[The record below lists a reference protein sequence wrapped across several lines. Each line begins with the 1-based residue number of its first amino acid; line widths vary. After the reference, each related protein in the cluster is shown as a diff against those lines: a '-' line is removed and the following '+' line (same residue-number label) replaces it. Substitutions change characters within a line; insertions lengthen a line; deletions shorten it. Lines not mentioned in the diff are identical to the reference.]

1 MSEQHNKPLR
11 VRESEALSG
20 ELPVPG
26 GRSMFRIL
34 LDEETVGAK
43 QFALLINEF
52 DPGLTSTAH
61 KHDAEEHA
69 FYIISGTG
77 VIDIEGRR
85 FRSRRVTRFSCL
97 RARCTKS
104 RARVTRCSNIWF
116 YIRRRDP
123 TWRSVKKA
131 AMDSP
136 NNSGPMREIVL
147 VKSV

>member
-1 MSEQHNKPLR
+1 MSDSRNKPLR

-34 LDEETVGAK
+34 LDEETVGAR

-61 KHDAEEHA
+61 KHDKEEHA

-77 VIDIEGRR
+77 VIDIEGEKIPVEAGDAV
-85 FRSRRVTRFSCL
+85 FVPPGNMHQITSTGDALFKYMVLYSPPGPNMAL
-97 RARCTKS
+97 REKGGYGLA
-104 RARVTRCSNIWF
+104 
-116 YIRRRDP
+116 
-123 TWRSVKKA
+123 
-131 AMDSP
+131 
-136 NNSGPMREIVL
+136 E
-147 VKSV
+147 

>member
-1 MSEQHNKPLR
+1 MGDQHKKPLR

-61 KHDAEEHA
+61 KHDTEEHA

-77 VIDIEGRR
+77 VIDIEGDKISVEAGDAV
-85 FRSRRVTRFSCL
+85 FVPPGKMHQITSTGDALFKYMVLYSPPGPNVAL
-97 RARCTKS
+97 REKGAYGL
-104 RARVTRCSNIWF
+104 A
-116 YIRRRDP
+116 
-123 TWRSVKKA
+123 
-131 AMDSP
+131 
-136 NNSGPMREIVL
+136 E
-147 VKSV
+147 

>member
-1 MSEQHNKPLR
+1 MSDQHKKPLR

-34 LDEETVGAK
+34 LDEETVGAR

-61 KHDAEEHA
+61 KHDTEEHA

-77 VIDIEGRR
+77 VIDIDGDKISVEAGM
-85 FRSRRVTRFSCL
+85 RFSYL

-104 RARVTRCSNIWF
+104 RARVTRFSNIWF
-116 YIRRRDP
+116 YIHLRVP
-123 TWRSVKKA
+123 T
-131 AMDSP
+131 
-136 NNSGPMREIVL
+136 
-147 VKSV
+147 

>member
-1 MSEQHNKPLR
+1 MSDSKPLR

-61 KHDAEEHA
+61 KHDTEEHA

-77 VIDIEGRR
+77 LIDIEGEKI
-85 FRSRRVTRFSCL
+85 SVEAGDESNVRVMGPEVNRL
-97 RARCTKS
+97 
-104 RARVTRCSNIWF
+104 
-116 YIRRRDP
+116 DP
-123 TWRSVKKA
+123 GKA
-131 AMDSP
+131 VP
-136 NNSGPMREIVL
+136 GL
-147 VKSV
+147 VHIG

>member
-1 MSEQHNKPLR
+1 MSDSHDKPLC

-34 LDEETVGAK
+34 LDEETAGAR

-61 KHDAEEHA
+61 KHDKEEHA

-77 VIDIEGRR
+77 IIDIEGEKIPVEAGDAV
-85 FRSRRVTRFSCL
+85 FVPPGKMHQITSTGDALFKYMVLYSPPGPNVAL
-97 RARCTKS
+97 REKGGYGLA
-104 RARVTRCSNIWF
+104 
-116 YIRRRDP
+116 
-123 TWRSVKKA
+123 
-131 AMDSP
+131 
-136 NNSGPMREIVL
+136 E
-147 VKSV
+147 